1 LAKGQINAVSFL
13 LSMIFYAIVIT
24 LLVSWVAVEQKN
36 SLYASDQNTI
46 LTSGTS
52 IIDMFVTSKGVPMNW
67 ETNTASVQAIGLAS
81 SANRLSS
88 KKVNSFLT
96 LDYNTSRRKLGLNN
110 TDYYFT
116 ITNMSGTLLNS
127 SGVDSNSSTTALV
140 FTRYAALGGN
150 NVRVTLKIYK

>member
-1 LAKGQINAVSFL
+1 MAKGQINAVSFL